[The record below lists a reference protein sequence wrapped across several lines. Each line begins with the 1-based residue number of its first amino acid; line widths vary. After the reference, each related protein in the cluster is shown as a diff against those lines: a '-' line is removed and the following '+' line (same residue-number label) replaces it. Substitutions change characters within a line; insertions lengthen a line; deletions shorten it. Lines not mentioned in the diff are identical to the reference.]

1 MSKKLNNETIATI
14 NQLVAEGYIAEAAA
28 VARALGIDPTET
40 AKPSKTTKTTAK
52 KSAKPTKE
60 PTAKTTAKPSK
71 STKSKSAKPT
81 KAELDREA
89 AAQLDGEAIFMATNF
104 AIMESEDSRDGSK
117 VWLLGLDESQARLSK
132 PEWLAV
138 TNFLGATADASYYRA
153 HWQFRFDPLHFVQTG
168 KLTAKEAKFVAE
180 RKAARKAAK
189 AAKA

>member
-1 MSKKLNNETIATI
+1 MTNTTAIATTISTLMNLGYSLEEAATIAK
-14 NQLVAEGYIAEAAA
+14 
-28 VARALGIDPTET
+28 ALNPSET
-40 AKPSKTTKTTAK
+40 AKPSKSV

-71 STKSKSAKPT
+71 SAKSKSAKPT

-89 AAQLDGEAIFMATNF
+89 AKSLDGKAIFMATNF

-168 KLTAKEAKFVAE
+168 ELTKAEAKFVAD
-180 RKAARKAAK
+180 RKAERKAAK
-189 AAKA
+189 AATKAK

>member
-1 MSKKLNNETIATI
+1 MSKKANMTIETINTI
-14 NQLVAEGYIAEAAA
+14 NALVAKGYIAEAAA
-28 VARALGIDPTET
+28 VAKALGIDQTET

-60 PTAKTTAKPSK
+60 PT
-71 STKSKSAKPT
+71 TKESAKPT
-81 KAELDREA
+81 KSAAKKPRKAELDRSA
-89 AAQLDGEAIFMATNF
+89 AAQLDGKAIFMATNF
-104 AIMESEDSRDGSK
+104 AIEESEDSRDGSK

-168 KLTAKEAKFVAE
+168 KLTAEEAKFVAE

>member
-1 MSKKLNNETIATI
+1 MSKINIESISATIAT
-14 NQLVAEGYIAEAAA
+14 LVAAGYTLEDAAA
-28 VARALGIDPTET
+28 IAKTLCDPTET
-40 AKPSKTTKTTAK
+40 AKPSKTTKTAAK

-60 PTAKTTAKPSK
+60 PTTKQSAKP
-71 STKSKSAKPT
+71 TKSKSVKPT

>member
-1 MSKKLNNETIATI
+1 MTNTTAIATTISTLMNLGYSLEEAATIAK
-14 NQLVAEGYIAEAAA
+14 
-28 VARALGIDPTET
+28 ALNPSET
-40 AKPSKTTKTTAK
+40 AKPSKS

-60 PTAKTTAKPSK
+60 PKAKASAKPPK
-71 STKSKSAKPT
+71 SATKSAKSAKPT

-89 AAQLDGEAIFMATNF
+89 AKSLDGKAIFMATNF

-138 TNFLGATADASYYRA
+138 TNFLGEVADAGYYRA

-168 KLTAKEAKFVAE
+168 ELTKAEAKFVAD

-189 AAKA
+189 TAAKAK

>member
-1 MSKKLNNETIATI
+1 MSKINIESISATIAT
-14 NQLVAEGYIAEAAA
+14 LVAAGYTLEDAAA
-28 VARALGIDPTET
+28 IAKTLCDPTET

-81 KAELDREA
+81 KASLNREA
-89 AAQLDGEAIFMATNF
+89 AAQLDGKAIFMATNF

-117 VWLLGLDESQARLSK
+117 VWLLGLDESQPRLSK

-138 TNFLGATADASYYRA
+138 TNFLGTTADAGYYRA

-168 KLTAKEAKFVAE
+168 ELTKAEAKFVAD

-189 AAKA
+189 AVKA

>member
-1 MSKKLNNETIATI
+1 MSKKATMTIETINTI
-14 NQLVAEGYIAEAAA
+14 NALVAKGYIAEAAA
-28 VARALGIDPTET
+28 VAKALGIDQTET
-40 AKPSKTTKTTAK
+40 AKPSKTTKTAAK

-60 PTAKTTAKPSK
+60 PTTKTTAKPSK
-71 STKSKSAKPT
+71 STKSAKQT
-81 KAELDREA
+81 KASLDREA
-89 AAQLDGEAIFMATNF
+89 AAQLDGKAIFMATNF
-104 AIMESEDSRDGSK
+104 AIEESEDSRDGSK

-138 TNFLGATADASYYRA
+138 TNFLGTTADAGYYRA
-153 HWQFRFDPLHFVQTG
+153 RWQFRFDPLHFVQTG